1 MKRDGP
7 FGIGDGRKRIAPAEF
22 RLTNERLG
30 GLFMMKWL
38 AFLTTL
44 IAATGLGVWAALPP
58 AVVPA
63 NAPAAVFSA
72 ERAMAD
78 VRTMAREPHPTG
90 SVGNDV
96 VRAHLTERLRGL
108 GFTVRQSAVPLP
120 AKALDRMREWKVA
133 DPELASA
140 VNIIALRP
148 GRDPAAP
155 AVAMMAHYDSVGSS
169 PGAADDAAG
178 VSAALEIARAIPQGT
193 QARDLVVLLTDAEEL
208 GLIGAKGF
216 FAEGMK
222 GDPLADRIG
231 AIVNMETRG
240 GGGRAFMFETG
251 PNAGKMIDLYRGAV
265 QQPSTTSMAVKLYSL
280 LPNST
285 DLTAALKRG
294 IPGFNLAFTGRAG
307 LYHSPLATPDRLEQ
321 GSLQHLGSQ
330 GLDLTRALVT
340 ATALPAAAPDV
351 IFGDVLGAFTF
362 AYPPV
367 VGWVLIVI
375 AGALVVVAGRGVRA
389 EWRWRGV
396 AGGVLDGLVF
406 TLAAAVL
413 LYLGNLLSGADGETN
428 YYDRLAALP
437 RLEHQ
442 ALLLWTAGLGVAVA
456 LLARRRILWDG
467 WLGLAGLSL
476 VLAVVVQVALPAA
489 GAIFTLPLL
498 LAAVAMVVASRWPG
512 LAVPAGMVAAVPAL
526 AWLGG
531 LMHTIL
537 LGIGAGMPSVAAAF
551 APLGMLLLWPVLP
564 KVSRRAAW
572 GTVVLLV
579 VVAGGLALWVRLDPV
594 AASVPPFSARK

>member
-1 MKRDGP
+1 
-7 FGIGDGRKRIAPAEF
+7 
-22 RLTNERLG
+22 
-30 GLFMMKWL
+30 MMRWL
-38 AFLTTL
+38 ALLTTL
-44 IAATGLGVWAALPP
+44 IAAAVLGTWAAMPP
-58 AVVPA
+58 APLPA
-63 NAPAAVFSA
+63 NAPPEVFSA
-72 ERAMAD
+72 GRAMAD
-78 VRTMAREPHPTG
+78 VRMMAREPHPTG

-120 AKALDRMREWKVA
+120 EKALKRMREWGITDA
-133 DPELASA
+133 ELASA

-155 AVAMMAHYDSVGSS
+155 AVMMMAHYDSVAAS

-178 VSAALEIARAIPQGT
+178 VSAALEIARAVPEES

-208 GLIGAKGF
+208 GLVGARGF
-216 FAEGMK
+216 FAEGAT
-222 GDPLADRIG
+222 GDPLAERIG

-251 PNAGKMIDLYRGAV
+251 PKAGGMIDLYKGVV

-285 DLTAALKRG
+285 DLTASLKRG

-307 LYHSPLATPDRLEQ
+307 LYHSPLATPDNLEQ

-340 ATALPAAAPDV
+340 AAALPAAAPDV
-351 IFGDVLGAFTF
+351 VFGDVLGAFTF

-367 VGWVLIVI
+367 VGWVLIGLAVL
-375 AGALVVVAGRGVRA
+375 LVVVAGRGVRD
-389 EWRWRGV
+389 EWRWPGV
-396 AGGVLDGLVF
+396 AGGILDGLVF
-406 TLAAAVL
+406 TAAAAAL
-413 LYLGNLLSGADGETN
+413 LYFGNLLSGADGETN

-437 RLEHQ
+437 RLEVQ
-442 ALLLWTAGLGVAVA
+442 ALLLVGAGLCIAVA
-456 LLARRRILWDG
+456 LLPGRRTLWDG

-476 VLAVVVQVALPAA
+476 VLAVAVQVALPAA

-498 LAAVAMVVASRWPG
+498 LAGVVMVVAARAPGLATPLAMVVA
-512 LAVPAGMVAAVPAL
+512 VVAL

-531 LMHTIL
+531 LAHSIL
-537 LGIGAGMPSVAAAF
+537 LGIGAGMPSVAAVF
-551 APLGMLLLWPVLP
+551 GPLAMLLLWPLLP
-564 KVSRRAAW
+564 RVSRRAAW
-572 GTVVLLV
+572 VAALLLV
-579 VVAGGLALWVRLDPV
+579 AAAGGLALWVRLDPV
-594 AASVPPFSARK
+594 AASVPPFPARK